1 MQGQPSLFRQSAVDR
16 LATPEDLDE
25 LMHVAPPRYWLVLV
39 ALGGLLITAI
49 IWSIVT
55 TIPTTVAAAGAL
67 GTTPGG
73 LQAVVFVP
81 ADKAVQVRPGMDVKL
96 TIPATA
102 ALQPMALAG
111 TVASVA
117 AAPAD
122 QQTLLRTLGNAA
134 YIQALTSGGEFVP
147 VHVALPRRLGMAAGA
162 PQRGMPL
169 HAVITVA
176 RQRVIQLV
184 VP

>member
-1 MQGQPSLFRQSAVDR
+1 MSGQPSIFRQSTVDR
-16 LATPEDLDE
+16 LSTPEDLDE
-25 LMHVAPPRYWLVLV
+25 LMHITGPRYWLVLV

-67 GTTPGG
+67 GAAPGR

-81 ADKAVQVRPGMDVKL
+81 ADKAVQVRPGMDVKV
-96 TIPATA
+96 TIPTTA

-111 TVASVA
+111 KVTSVE

-122 QQTLLRTLGNAA
+122 QQTLLRTLGSAA
-134 YIQALTSGGEFVP
+134 YVQALSSGGEFIP
-147 VHVALPRRLGMAAGA
+147 VHVALARQRGMATGA
-162 PQRGMPL
+162 LQRGMPL

-176 RQRVIQLV
+176 SQRVIQLV
-184 VP
+184 IP

>member
-1 MQGQPSLFRQSAVDR
+1 MYGQPSLFRQSAVDR

-25 LMHVAPPRYWLVLV
+25 LMHVASPRYWLVLL

-49 IWSIVT
+49 IWSIAT
-55 TIPTTVAAAGAL
+55 TIPTTVAAAGAF
-67 GTTPGG
+67 GAAPGG

-81 ADKAVQVRPGMDVKL
+81 ADKAVQVQRGMDVEI
-96 TIPATA
+96 TIPTTA
-102 ALQPMALAG
+102 ALQPVALPG
-111 TVASVA
+111 MVASVE

-122 QQTLLRTLGNAA
+122 QLTLLRTLGNAA

-147 VHVALPRRLGMAAGA
+147 VHVALPRRLGMAPGA
-162 PQRGMPL
+162 PRQGMPL
-169 HAVITVA
+169 QAVITVA
-176 RQRVIQLV
+176 RRRVIQLV